1 MSTLTIDDLEFEL
14 RLSPR
19 RRSVQITVDR
29 GGELVLIAPE
39 ECSRDVIESFVRSR
53 RMWIFTKLAE
63 KEALRHPAPA
73 KMFVNGEGLRYLG
86 RSYRLLFVDEQDV
99 PVKLAGGRF
108 RVRRS
113 DATRA
118 REHMVAWYTVHGE
131 AWISARLSRF
141 CARVGV
147 SIEDLHVKD
156 LGYRWGSCGTTGLNF
171 HWATITLPPG
181 VVDYVIV
188 HELAHLEHPDHGER
202 FWAAVERA
210 LPNAKITK
218 AWLAERGA
226 ESGLC
231 ATPSPGTPTTHDMS
245 P

>member
-39 ECSRDVIESFVRSR
+39 ECSREVIESFVRSR

-63 KEALRHPAPA
+63 KEALRHPTPA
-73 KMFVNGEGLRYLG
+73 KVFVNGEGLRYLG
-86 RSYRLLFVDEQDV
+86 RSYRLLFVDNQDV
-99 PVKLAGGRF
+99 PVKLTGGRF

-118 REHMVAWYTVHGE
+118 REHMVAWYTLHGE

-147 SIEDLHVKD
+147 TVEDLHVKD
-156 LGYRWGSCGTTGLNF
+156 LGYRWGSCGSRGALNF
-171 HWATITLPPG
+171 HWKTILLPPRII
-181 VVDYVIV
+181 DYIIV
-188 HELAHLEHPDHGER
+188 HELVHIHEPHHTPA
-202 FWAAVERA
+202 FWTRVERV
-210 LPNAKITK
+210 LPDFPVRKE
-218 AWLAERGA
+218 WLASNGET
-226 ESGLC
+226 E
-231 ATPSPGTPTTHDMS
+231 TNW
-245 P
+245 